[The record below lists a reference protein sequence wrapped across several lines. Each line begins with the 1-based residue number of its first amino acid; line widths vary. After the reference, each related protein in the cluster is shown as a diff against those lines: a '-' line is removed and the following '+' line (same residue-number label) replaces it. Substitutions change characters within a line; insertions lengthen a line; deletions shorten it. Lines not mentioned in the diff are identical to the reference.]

1 MKLEDHINGAT
12 LEQARAWYD
21 DTEKWCY
28 CVDLMMISGHDS
40 YSDQWVNALEE
51 RFDELLDAYR
61 VELALNVADYLV
73 RRDAD
78 LKHRVTRVEKQA
90 ALLLENKHYD
100 LEKFENILEG
110 YRIQPPIV

>member
-12 LEQARAWYD
+12 IEQARVWYD
-21 DTEKWCY
+21 TSEKWCY
-28 CVDLMMISGHDS
+28 CVDLMMISGQTL
-40 YSDQWVNALEE
+40 YSDKWVDALEE
-51 RFDELLDAYR
+51 RFEELLDTYR

-73 RRDAD
+73 RRDVD
-78 LKHRVTRVEKQA
+78 LIYRAFCVEEQA
-90 ALLLENKHYD
+90 ALMLENKHYD